1 MTPHPIVRPV
11 GSIIGS
17 EKDFGGMCS
26 CISCRF
32 LIRSVSCLSRLPTWS
47 FFSGIL
53 PGEVPRVDRDGSAK
67 FHLADLLAA
76 RHNLAARFVIRAVH
90 VATIKGKAATFL
102 FLRREVLFAACHELC
117 DLTRALTVSTPHSTG
132 HALRQ

>member
-47 FFSGIL
+47 FFSGTL
-53 PGEVPRVDRDGSAK
+53 PGEVPRVDRDGSEK
-67 FHLADLLAA
+67 FPGSE
-76 RHNLAARFVIRAVH
+76 RSV
-90 VATIKGKAATFL
+90 TF
-102 FLRREVLFAACHELC
+102 HIPYH
-117 DLTRALTVSTPHSTG
+117 DVS
-132 HALRQ
+132 R